1 MTLSNS
7 KFETDE
13 LQGLRDAMDSL
24 RHERDMLQEELI
36 KRQQQLKVERHLLR
50 EKFAVEKDM
59 LVKIWQEK
67 LAAATSAQKP
77 VAEPNPIIN
86 VTADA
91 MVYIQ

>member
-1 MTLSNS
+1 
-7 KFETDE
+7 
-13 LQGLRDAMDSL
+13 MDSL